1 LADFKNPQQEPGA
14 EKRLLLVFLLTFV
27 VLIIFQPLLK
37 KYLPQAPAAPEKQS
51 SSSPASSSLPSLP
64 EQAGATP
71 STAGATA
78 PAARGVSASK
88 RGAVAS
94 KQAAAEAETVIEN
107 DIYKITFTNRGAQ
120 VKSWILKKFDNDA
133 QNGPL
138 ELVDSAAAQKY
149 GYPLSLW
156 TYDETLRN
164 RLNSALYVPSEID
177 PILLG
182 EETAKVTV
190 TSAKG
195 ELAGHTLRSP
205 AEISFEYA
213 DADVVV
219 RKSFHFDDTYVLKVE
234 TSVVYKGAE
243 VFAAPAWP
251 AGFGDQSTPASFAAG
266 RIDYHNDAS
275 TERSG
280 YIFFPNY
287 TSRLPLKSVSS
298 GNTIRGPF
306 EWAGPGDQYFTA
318 IFIPDDPDTAAMVT
332 LRNSLQVARDPQ
344 KADSK
349 ETTNVEVLG
358 TAVGDLRGATSERV
372 YVGPKELASLEAV
385 NVPAI
390 KNGDADLRGTVDFG
404 WWGLISRP
412 LFLWLKWTYKHIY
425 PNWGWAIVIQ
435 TLIITVAL
443 LPLRITQMKSMLKM
457 QRVAP
462 QIKSIQE
469 KYKKYSLRD
478 PRKAAMNEEISALY
492 KKEGVNPA
500 GGCLPMLIQFPFLI
514 AYYRMLG
521 IALDLRHAHWLW
533 ISDLS
538 ARDPYF
544 ILPILMVAS
553 MFLVQRMTPQAGM
566 DPSQQKMMNWMMPI
580 MMGFLFFNFAA
591 GLNLY
596 YAETNLISMAQQA
609 IMNRTSLGREMREM
623 MEKRA
628 RKKSS

>member
-1 LADFKNPQQEPGA
+1 MADFKNPQQEPGA

-27 VLIIFQPLLK
+27 VLIVFQPLLK
-37 KYLPQAPAAPEKQS
+37 KYLPQAPSAPQKQTSSVPEQPAAAP
-51 SSSPASSSLPSLP
+51 PA
-64 EQAGATP
+64 AA
-71 STAGATA
+71 ATA
-78 PAARGVSASK
+78 PAASVRSASTPA
-88 RGAVAS
+88 GTVS
-94 KQAAAEAETVIEN
+94 KQASAETETGIEN
-107 DIYKITFTNRGAQ
+107 DLYKITFTNRGAQ

-138 ELVDSAAAQKY
+138 ELVHDAAAQKY

-195 ELAGHTLRSP
+195 ELAGHTLRAP
-205 AEISFEYA
+205 AQITFEYA
-213 DADVVV
+213 DQDVVV
-219 RKSFHFDDTYVLKVE
+219 RKTFHFDDTYVLKVE

-243 VFAAPAWP
+243 IFAAPAWP
-251 AGFGDQSTPASFAAG
+251 AGFGDQLTPASFAAG

-275 TERSG
+275 SERTALV
-280 YIFFPNY
+280 FP
-287 TSRLPLKSVSS
+287 TFISRLAVKNISG

-306 EWAGPGDQYFTA
+306 EWGGPGDQYFTA
-318 IFIPDDPDTAAMVT
+318 IFIPDDPNTAAMVT
-332 LRNSLQVARDPQ
+332 LRNSLQVLRDPQ
-344 KADSK
+344 KPESK

-372 YVGPKELASLEAV
+372 YVGPKELSSLEAV
-385 NVPAI
+385 NVATI
-390 KNGDADLRGTVDFG
+390 KSGDPDLRGTVDFG

-412 LFLWLKWTYKHIY
+412 LFLWLKWTYKHVY

-457 QRVAP
+457 QRIAP

-478 PRKAAMNEEISALY
+478 PRKAAMNEEISGLY

-500 GGCLPMLIQFPFLI
+500 GGCLPLLIQFPFLI

-533 ISDLS
+533 VTDLS

-553 MFLVQRMTPQAGM
+553 MFFMQRMTPQAGM
-566 DPSQQKMMNWMMPI
+566 DPAQQKMMTWMMPI

-609 IMNRTSLGREMREM
+609 IMNRTKLGQEMREM

-628 RKKSS
+628 RKKEK

>member
-27 VLIIFQPLLK
+27 VLAIAQPLLK
-37 KYLPQAPAAPEKQS
+37 KYLPQAPAAPQKES
-51 SSSPASSSLPSLP
+51 SSVSGPAQTAAAPPVAAASSAPRA
-64 EQAGATP
+64 AGVPQVA
-71 STAGATA
+71 
-78 PAARGVSASK
+78 
-88 RGAVAS
+88 AS
-94 KQAAAEAETVIEN
+94 KQASSETETVIEN
-107 DIYKITFTNRGAQ
+107 DLYKITFTNRGAQ

-138 ELVDSAAAQKY
+138 ELVNAAASQKY
-149 GYPLSLW
+149 GFPLSLW
-156 TYDETLRN
+156 TYPSPSGDETLRN
-164 RLNSALYVPSEID
+164 KLNSALYVSSNEGR
-177 PILLG
+177 LV
-182 EETAKVTV
+182 A
-190 TSAKG
+190 
-195 ELAGHTLRSP
+195 P
-205 AEISFEYA
+205 ARISFEYA
-213 DADVVV
+213 DQDLVV
-219 RKSFHFDDTYVLKVE
+219 RKTFSFDHTYVLNVE
-234 TSVVYKGAE
+234 TAVVYKGAE
-243 VFAAPAWP
+243 TFAAPAWP
-251 AGFGDQSTPASFAAG
+251 SGFGDQLTPASYAAA

-275 TERSG
+275 SERTAL
-280 YIFFPNY
+280 IFPSFI
-287 TSRLPLKSVSS
+287 SRLAVKNISG

-306 EWAGPGDQYFTA
+306 EWAGSGDQYFTA
-318 IFIPDDPDTAAMVT
+318 IFIPNDPDTAAMVT
-332 LRNSLQVARDPQ
+332 LRNSLQAPRDPQ
-344 KADSK
+344 KPDSK
-349 ETTNVEVLG
+349 ETTNVDVLG
-358 TAVGDLRGATSERV
+358 TAVGDLRGPTTERM
-372 YVGPKELASLEAV
+372 YVGPKELSSLEAV
-385 NVPAI
+385 HVPTI
-390 KNGDADLRGTVDFG
+390 KNGDPDLRGTVDFG

-412 LFLWLKWTYKHIY
+412 LFLWLKWTYKHVV

-457 QRVAP
+457 QRIAP

-500 GGCLPMLIQFPFLI
+500 GGCLPLLIQFPFLI

-533 ISDLS
+533 VSDLS

-553 MFLVQRMTPQAGM
+553 MFAMQRMTPQAGM
-566 DPSQQKMMNWMMPI
+566 DPAQQKMMTWMMPL

-609 IMNRTSLGREMREM
+609 IMNRTKLGREMREM

-628 RKKSS
+628 RKKEK